1 LALTGPGRAAGD
13 SHYEKMAGCFWQV
26 RLTIRLPLVGIV
38 HSADYRSGAATLCL
52 TATGLLMEDTIPK
65 PGGLGSGGPR
75 GTRFIGSAFT
85 EYSMNIRRL
94 SNACSMMLQRKY
106 GR

>member
-1 LALTGPGRAAGD
+1 MWAFEWCFELASVFALFG
-13 SHYEKMAGCFWQV
+13 E
-26 RLTIRLPLVGIV
+26 
-38 HSADYRSGAATLCL
+38 RSFQK
-52 TATGLLMEDTIPK
+52 DTIPK
-65 PGGLGSGGPR
+65 PGGLGPRCPR

>member
-1 LALTGPGRAAGD
+1 
-13 SHYEKMAGCFWQV
+13 M
-26 RLTIRLPLVGIV
+26 RLVC
-38 HSADYRSGAATLCL
+38 ATLVSGWRFEPANIFAPL
-52 TATGLLMEDTIPK
+52 RERSFQKDTIPK
-65 PGGLGSGGPR
+65 PRGLDSGGPR